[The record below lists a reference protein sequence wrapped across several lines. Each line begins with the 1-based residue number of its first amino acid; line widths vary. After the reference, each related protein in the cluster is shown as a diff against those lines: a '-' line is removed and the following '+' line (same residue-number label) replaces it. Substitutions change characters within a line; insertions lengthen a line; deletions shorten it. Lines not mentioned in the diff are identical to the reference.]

1 MAKYKFQIS
10 RRSIM
15 LEVYWVEADSEEE
28 ALEIANDG
36 NAGDPALDWIDWMDD
51 QYEVDDVEIID
62 PLYRMVK
69 DYKSVDK
76 MVE

>member
-28 ALEIANDG
+28 AIEIAYDG
-36 NAGDPALDWIDWMDD
+36 NAGDPALDWVDWMDD

-62 PLYRMVK
+62 PLYKMVK
-69 DYKSVDK
+69 EYK
-76 MVE
+76 EPA

>member
-1 MAKYKFQIS
+1 MARYKFQIS

-28 ALEIANDG
+28 AMEIAYDG
-36 NAGDPALDWIDWMDD
+36 NAGDPALDWVDWMDD

-62 PLYRMVK
+62 PLYKMVK
-69 DYKSVDK
+69 EYK
-76 MVE
+76 EPA